1 MLSNKG
7 LMKYLRD
14 IHKIEIK
21 SYQSK
26 DLRNIGYY
34 HGYKGYRFIRESNNK
49 ITFNSFSEVIALN
62 KFDNEL
68 KALIYPKIMF
78 IENALKSYVI
88 ESVLK
93 DSKSEYLDDIFA
105 ISLTDYKNSKP
116 GSKSQKDKIKMRLK
130 LKNSIN
136 SMLLREYSNNKQIV
150 NHFFEINKTIP
161 IWAIFESLALGEFA
175 TFFDCSNLNI
185 KVYTSKLLNLP
196 SNLDS
201 NGELI
206 KTIIYSLVD
215 LRNAIA
221 HNGVI
226 FDTRFKTGKINNLLV
241 QCLKQEIGICDIDFR
256 YITSYILLIVY
267 LLRKMKVTKRDCN
280 IFVYSFL
287 KNIKFLR
294 KNVPSNICDQILGTE
309 VQSNIETLISFIKK
323 S

>member
-1 MLSNKG
+1 MLSNKQ

-14 IHKIEIK
+14 THKIEIK

-49 ITFNSFSEVIALN
+49 ITFNSFSEVVALN

-93 DSKSEYLDDIFA
+93 DSKSEYLDEIFTK
-105 ISLTDYKNSKP
+105 SLTDYKNSKP

-136 SMLLREYSNNKQIV
+136 LMLLREYSNNKLIV

-175 TFFDCSNLNI
+175 TFFDCSNLNVKI
-185 KVYTSKLLNLP
+185 YTSKLLNLP

-206 KTIIYSLVD
+206 KSIIYSLVD

-226 FDTRFKTGKINNLLV
+226 FDTRFKTGKINNLVV

-256 YITSYILLIVY
+256 FITSYMLLIVY
-267 LLRKMKVTKRDCN
+267 LLRKMKVAKRECN
-280 IFVYSFL
+280 IFVYTFL

-294 KNVPSNICDQILGTE
+294 KNIPSNVCDQILGTE
-309 VQSNIETLISFIKK
+309 VQSNVDTLILFIKK